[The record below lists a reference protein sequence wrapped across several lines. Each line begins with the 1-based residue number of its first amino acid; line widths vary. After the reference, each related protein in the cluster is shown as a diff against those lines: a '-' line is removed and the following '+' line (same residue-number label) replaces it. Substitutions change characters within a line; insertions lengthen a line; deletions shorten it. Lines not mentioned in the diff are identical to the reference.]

1 MRTHISLPEDLVRE
15 IDEYAGPRGRSAFIE
30 DAVRRK
36 LLNERQKRAI
46 ERASELP
53 GLDPKD
59 YPHWATPE
67 LTSQWVHDM
76 RRADQAYVD
85 ARAEARQRERAR
97 EDSPESA

>member
-1 MRTHISLPEDLVRE
+1 
-15 IDEYAGPRGRSAFIE
+15 
-30 DAVRRK
+30 VRRK
-36 LLNERQKRAI
+36 LINERQKRALA
-46 ERASELP
+46 RWAELP

-85 ARAEARQRERAR
+85 ARAAARQRERDR
-97 EDSPESA
+97 EKDVESA

>member
-1 MRTHISLPEDLVRE
+1 MRTHISLPEELVRQ
-15 IDEYAGPRGRSAFIE
+15 IDEIAGPRNRSAFIE
-30 DAVRRK
+30 EAVRRK

-46 ERASELP
+46 AMLAEGP

-76 RRADQAYVD
+76 RQADN
-85 ARAEARQRERAR
+85 ERLER
-97 EDSPESA
+97 KLKDMPE

>member
-1 MRTHISLPEDLVRE
+1 MRTHVSLPEEMVRE

-30 DAVRRK
+30 EAIRRK

-46 ERASELP
+46 ERGAELP
-53 GLDPKD
+53 SLDPKE

-76 RRADQAYVD
+76 RRAHQAYVD
-85 ARAEARQRERAR
+85 ARAAARPRERER
-97 EDSPESA
+97 EDTAESA

>member
-1 MRTHISLPEDLVRE
+1 MRTHISLPEELVRQ
-15 IDEYAGPRGRSAFIE
+15 IDEIAGPRNRSAFIE
-30 DAVRRK
+30 EAVRRK

-46 ERASELP
+46 AMLAEGP

-76 RRADQAYVD
+76 RQADQTYVD
-85 ARAEARQRERAR
+85 ARRAARERTMR
-97 EDSPESA
+97 